1 MRHLITLG
9 LLLFVVFAEPA
20 QARSYEDIIKSGYI
34 EVAVY
39 RDFPPYSYL
48 HDGHAAGID
57 IELGKLIAK
66 KLGVEPRW
74 FWVTADEN
82 LEDDLRNAI
91 WKGHV
96 LDVEKKKADIMLR
109 VPYDREFAY
118 GMDGYGLPRN
128 ELVHMFGPYH
138 QESWAIARDR
148 AKTRDIR
155 NLAIFQYQQI
165 AVEIDSL
172 PDTYLS
178 ATFAGRLQK
187 NIVHFRTLDESVE
200 AFKQG
205 EVAAVAGIRTRLL
218 WALADTEKPD
228 VPSDGLEMLARKQWD
243 IGIAVKQDY
252 RELANEIDMAIE
264 AWVKDGTLRSLF
276 ESYHGEYVA
285 PSLYQ

>member
-48 HDGHAAGID
+48 QDGQAAGID

-228 VPSDGLEMLARKQWD
+228 VTSDGLEMLARKQWD

>member
-1 MRHLITLG
+1 M
-9 LLLFVVFAEPA
+9 FVVFAEPA

-228 VPSDGLEMLARKQWD
+228 VTSDGLEMLARKQWD

>member
-57 IELGKLIAK
+57 VELGKLIAK

-228 VPSDGLEMLARKQWD
+228 VTSDGLEMLARKQWD

>member
-228 VPSDGLEMLARKQWD
+228 VTSDGLEMLARKQWD